1 MKKNVRLVALL
12 AALVLLVGLVSGCGG
27 SGGGEEN
34 KAANANEIVVGGNFE
49 LSGNVATFG
58 TAAVNGAKLY
68 FDEVNAAGGVLNKQ
82 IKFVDYDNKSDAT
95 EAANVATRMITQDK
109 VVAILGATTS
119 GNTLGYIQV
128 ATDNKIPVI
137 SSSATNPDVT
147 VDPNTQ
153 KVRDYIFRACFIDP
167 FQGTV
172 MANFSIKDLQAK
184 KAVIYVDNNSPYSKG
199 LAAFF
204 KESFTKQGGQI
215 VGEEAYVPEDQD
227 FKATLTKI
235 KGMNPDVIYLP
246 GYYEQVGKIVKQGR
260 ELGIT
265 VPFLG
270 GDGWDSPKLAEIAGG
285 EALNGTYFS
294 NHYSS
299 EQDDPNVKAFVE
311 KYKSKYNQV
320 PDSMAA
326 LGYDAAVL
334 LVDAIKRSEDGT
346 PEKIK
351 EALAASKDVQTVTG
365 KLTLD
370 ASHNPVKGAAILEMK
385 DGKQV
390 YKTYV
395 NP

>member
-1 MKKNVRLVALL
+1 MKKFRFVALL
-12 AALVLLVGLVSGCGG
+12 AAMVMLVALVAGCGAK
-27 SGGGEEN
+27 EEK
-34 KAANANEIVVGGNFE
+34 KAADANEIVIGGNFE

-58 TAAVNGAKLY
+58 SAAANGAQLY
-68 FDEVNAAGGVLNKQ
+68 FDEVNAAGGVLNKK
-82 IKFVDYDNKSDAT
+82 IKFVNLDNKSDAT
-95 EAANVATRMITQDK
+95 EAANVATRLITQDK

-119 GNTLGYIQV
+119 GDTLGFIQV
-128 ATDNKIPVI
+128 AADNKIPVV

-147 VDPNTQ
+147 VDPNTKQ
-153 KVRDYIFRACFIDP
+153 VREYIFRACFIDP

-172 MANFSIKDLQAK
+172 MANFALKDLQAK
-184 KAVIYVDNNSPYSKG
+184 TAVIYVDNNSPYSKG
-199 LAAFF
+199 LAQFF
-204 KESFTKQGGQI
+204 KESFTKQGGKI
-215 VGEEAYVPEDQD
+215 VGEEAFVPEDQD

-235 KGMNPDVIYLP
+235 KGMNPDVVYLP
-246 GYYEQVGKIVKQGR
+246 GYYEQVGKIVKQAR
-260 ELGIT
+260 EVGIT

-270 GDGWDSPKLAEIAGG
+270 GDGWDSPKLAEIAGPQ
-285 EALNGTYFS
+285 ALNNTFFS

-299 EQDDPNVKAFVE
+299 EQDDPNVKSFVE
-311 KYKSKYNQV
+311 KYKTKFGQV

-334 LVDAIKRSEDGT
+334 IVDAIKRSGDGS

-351 EALAASKDVQTVTG
+351 EALKATKDVQAVTG

-370 ASHNPVKGAAILEMK
+370 ESHNPVKGAAILEMK

>member
-1 MKKNVRLVALL
+1 MKKFRFAAILAAMVMLVALV
-12 AALVLLVGLVSGCGG
+12 AGCGG
-27 SGGGEEN
+27 GAKEEK
-34 KAANANEIVVGGNFE
+34 KAADAAEIVIGGNFE

-58 TAAVNGAKLY
+58 TAAANGAQLY

-82 IKFVDYDNKSDAT
+82 IKFVSLDNKSDAT

-119 GNTLGYIQV
+119 GDTLGFIQV
-128 ATDNKIPVI
+128 AADNKIPVVT
-137 SSSATNPDVT
+137 SSATNPDVT
-147 VDPNTQ
+147 VDPNTKQ
-153 KVRDYIFRACFIDP
+153 VREYVFRACFIDP

-172 MANFSIKDLQAK
+172 MANFALKDLQAK
-184 KAVIYVDNNSPYSKG
+184 TAVIYVDNNSPYSKG
-199 LAAFF
+199 LAQFF

-215 VGEEAYVPEDQD
+215 VGEEAFVPEDQD

-235 KGMNPDVIYLP
+235 KGMNPDVVYCP
-246 GYYEQVGKIVKQGR
+246 GYYEQVGKIVKQAR
-260 ELGIT
+260 EVGIT

-270 GDGWDSPKLAEIAGG
+270 GDGWDSPKLPEIAGPA
-285 EALNGTYFS
+285 ALNNTFFS

-311 KYKSKYNQV
+311 KYKAKFGQV

-326 LGYDAAVL
+326 LGYDAAILV
-334 LVDAIKRSEDGT
+334 VDAIKRSGDGS

-351 EALAASKDVQTVTG
+351 DALKATKDVQAVTG
-365 KLTLD
+365 KLSFD
-370 ASHNPVKGAAILEMK
+370 ENHNPVKGAAILEMK

>member
-1 MKKNVRLVALL
+1 MKKFRFVALL
-12 AALVLLVGLVSGCGG
+12 AAMAMLAALVAGCGG
-27 SGGGEEN
+27 GGAKEEK
-34 KAANANEIVVGGNFE
+34 KAADANEIVIGGNFE

-58 TAAVNGAKLY
+58 TAAANGAQLY
-68 FDEVNAAGGVLNKQ
+68 FDEVNAAGGVLNKK
-82 IKFVDYDNKSDAT
+82 IKFVNLDNKSDAT
-95 EAANVATRMITQDK
+95 EAANVATRLITQDK

-119 GNTLGYIQV
+119 GDTLGFIQV
-128 ATDNKIPVI
+128 ATDNKIPVLT
-137 SSSATNPDVT
+137 SSATNPDVT
-147 VDPNTQ
+147 VDPNTKQ
-153 KVRDYIFRACFIDP
+153 VREYVFRACFIDP

-172 MANFSIKDLQAK
+172 MANFALKDLKAK
-184 KAVIYVDNNSPYSKG
+184 TAVIYVDNNSPYSKG
-199 LAAFF
+199 LAQFF
-204 KESFTKQGGQI
+204 KESFTKQGGKI
-215 VGEEAYVPEDQD
+215 VGEEAFVPEDQD

-235 KGMNPDVIYLP
+235 KGLNPDVVYCP
-246 GYYEQVGKIVKQGR
+246 GYYEQVGKIVKQAR
-260 ELGIT
+260 EVGIT

-270 GDGWDSPKLAEIAGG
+270 GDGWDSPKLAEIAGAQ
-285 EALNGTYFS
+285 ALNNTFFS

-311 KYKSKYNQV
+311 KYKAKYGQV

-334 LVDAIKRSEDGT
+334 IVDAIKRSGDGS

-351 EALAASKDVQTVTG
+351 EALKATKDVQAVTG
-365 KLTLD
+365 KLSFD
-370 ASHNPVKGAAILEMK
+370 ENHNPVKGAAILEMK

>member
-1 MKKNVRLVALL
+1 MKKFRFVALL
-12 AALVLLVGLVSGCGG
+12 AAMVMLVALVAGCGG
-27 SGGGEEN
+27 GAKEEK
-34 KAANANEIVVGGNFE
+34 KAADANEIVIGGNFE

-58 TAAVNGAKLY
+58 SAAANGAQLY
-68 FDEVNAAGGVLNKQ
+68 FDEVNAAGGVLNKK
-82 IKFVDYDNKSDAT
+82 IKFVNLDNKSDAT
-95 EAANVATRMITQDK
+95 EAANVATRLITQDK

-119 GNTLGYIQV
+119 GDTLGFIQV
-128 ATDNKIPVI
+128 AADNKIPVV

-147 VDPNTQ
+147 VDPNTKQ
-153 KVRDYIFRACFIDP
+153 VREYIFRACFIDP

-172 MANFSIKDLQAK
+172 MANFALKDLQAK
-184 KAVIYVDNNSPYSKG
+184 TAVIYVDNNSPYSKG
-199 LAAFF
+199 LAQFF
-204 KESFTKQGGQI
+204 KESFTKQGGKI
-215 VGEEAYVPEDQD
+215 VGEEAFVPEDQD

-235 KGMNPDVIYLP
+235 KGMNPDVVYLP
-246 GYYEQVGKIVKQGR
+246 GYYEQVGKIVKQAR
-260 ELGIT
+260 EVGIT

-270 GDGWDSPKLAEIAGG
+270 GDGWDSPKLTEIAGPQ
-285 EALNGTYFS
+285 ALNNTFFS

-311 KYKSKYNQV
+311 KYKTKFGQV

-334 LVDAIKRSEDGT
+334 IVDAIKRSGDGS

-351 EALAASKDVQTVTG
+351 EALKATKDVQAVTG
-365 KLTLD
+365 KLSFD
-370 ASHNPVKGAAILEMK
+370 ESHNPVKGAAILEMK

>member
-1 MKKNVRLVALL
+1 MRKNYRLLAVFVALVML
-12 AALVLLVGLVSGCGG
+12 AGLVTGCGG
-27 SGGGEEN
+27 GGEQ
-34 KAANANEIVVGGNFE
+34 KAADAKEIVIGGNFE
-49 LSGNVATFG
+49 MSGNVATFG

-68 FDEVNAAGGVLNKQ
+68 FEEVNAAGGVLDKQ
-82 IKFVDYDNKSDAT
+82 IKFVTLDNKSDAT
-95 EAANVATRMITQDK
+95 ESANVATRLITQDK

-128 ATDNKIPVI
+128 AADNKIPVL

-147 VDPNTQ
+147 VDPNT
-153 KVRDYIFRACFIDP
+153 KAVRDYIFRACFIDP

-172 MANFSIKDLQAK
+172 MANFSMQDLQAK
-184 KAVIYVDNNSPYSKG
+184 TAVIYVDNQSPYSKG
-199 LAAFF
+199 LAQFF
-204 KESFTKQGGQI
+204 EESFVKQGGTI
-215 VGEEAYVPEDQD
+215 VGREAYVPEDQD

-260 ELGIT
+260 ELGID

-270 GDGWDSPKLAEIAGG
+270 GDGWDSPKLAEIAGPA
-285 EALNGTYFS
+285 ALAGTFFS

-299 EQDDPNVKAFVE
+299 EQDDPNVVAFVE
-311 KYKSKYNQV
+311 KYKGKYGET

-334 LVDAIKRSEDGT
+334 IVEAIKNSGDGT

-351 EALAASKDVQTVTG
+351 EALAATKDVQAVTG
-365 KLTLD
+365 KLSLD
-370 ASHNPVKGAAILEMK
+370 ANHNPIKGAAILEMV

>member
-1 MKKNVRLVALL
+1 MKKNFRLLAVFVALVML
-12 AALVLLVGLVSGCGG
+12 AGLVTGCGG
-27 SGGGEEN
+27 SGGGEQ
-34 KAANANEIVVGGNFE
+34 KAPDAKEIVIGGNFE

-58 TAAVNGAKLY
+58 SAAVNGAKLY
-68 FDEVNAAGGVLNKQ
+68 FDEVNAAGGVLGKQ
-82 IKFVDYDNKSDAT
+82 IKFVTLDNKSDST
-95 EAANVATRMITQDK
+95 ESANVATRLITQDK

-128 ATDNKIPVI
+128 AADNKIPVL

-147 VDPNTQ
+147 VDPNT
-153 KVRDYIFRACFIDP
+153 KAVREYVFRACFIDP

-172 MANFSIKDLQAK
+172 MANFSLQDLSAK
-184 KAVIYVDNNSPYSKG
+184 TAVIYVDNQSPYSKG
-199 LAAFF
+199 LAQFYE
-204 KESFTKQGGQI
+204 ESFTKQGGTI
-215 VGEEAYVPEDQD
+215 VGKEAYVPEDQD

-235 KGMNPDVIYLP
+235 KGMNPDVVYLP
-246 GYYEQVGKIVKQGR
+246 GYYEQVGKIVKQAR
-260 ELGIT
+260 ELGIN

-270 GDGWDSPKLAEIAGG
+270 GDGWDSPKLAEIAGPA
-285 EALNGTYFS
+285 ALNGTYFS

-311 KYKSKYNQV
+311 KYKAKFNET

-334 LVDAIKRSEDGT
+334 IVEAVKASGDGT
-346 PEKIK
+346 SEKIK
-351 EALAASKDVQTVTG
+351 EALAATKDVQAVTG
-365 KLTLD
+365 KLSLD
-370 ASHNPVKGAAILEMK
+370 ANHNPIKGAAILEMVE
-385 DGKQV
+385 GKQV

>member
-1 MKKNVRLVALL
+1 MKKFRFVALL
-12 AALVLLVGLVSGCGG
+12 AAMVMLVALVAGCGAK
-27 SGGGEEN
+27 EEK
-34 KAANANEIVVGGNFE
+34 KAADANEIVIGGNFE

-58 TAAVNGAKLY
+58 SAAANGAQLY
-68 FDEVNAAGGVLNKQ
+68 FDEVNAAGGVLNKK
-82 IKFVDYDNKSDAT
+82 IKFVNLDNKSDAT
-95 EAANVATRMITQDK
+95 EAANVATRLITQDK

-119 GNTLGYIQV
+119 GNTLGFIQV
-128 ATDNKIPVI
+128 ATDNKIPVV

-147 VDPNTQ
+147 VDPNTKQ
-153 KVRDYIFRACFIDP
+153 VREYIFRACFIDP

-172 MANFSIKDLQAK
+172 MANFALKDLQAK
-184 KAVIYVDNNSPYSKG
+184 TAVIYVDNNSPYSKG
-199 LAAFF
+199 LAQFF
-204 KESFTKQGGQI
+204 KESFTKQGGKI
-215 VGEEAYVPEDQD
+215 VGEEAFVPEDQD

-235 KGMNPDVIYLP
+235 KGMNPDIVYCP
-246 GYYEQVGKIVKQGR
+246 GYYEQVGKIVKQAR
-260 ELGIT
+260 EVGIT

-270 GDGWDSPKLAEIAGG
+270 GDGWDSPKLTEIAGPQ
-285 EALNGTYFS
+285 ALNNTFFS

-311 KYKSKYNQV
+311 KYKTKFGQV

-326 LGYDAAVL
+326 LGYDAAIL
-334 LVDAIKRSEDGT
+334 IVDAIKRSGDGS

-351 EALAASKDVQTVTG
+351 EALKATKDVQAVTG
-365 KLTLD
+365 KLSLD
-370 ASHNPVKGAAILEMK
+370 ENHNPVKGAAILEMK

>member
-1 MKKNVRLVALL
+1 MKKFRFVALL
-12 AALVLLVGLVSGCGG
+12 AAMVMLVALVAGCGAK
-27 SGGGEEN
+27 EEK
-34 KAANANEIVVGGNFE
+34 KAADANEIVIGGNFE

-58 TAAVNGAKLY
+58 SAAANGAQLY
-68 FDEVNAAGGVLNKQ
+68 FDEVNAAGGVLNKK
-82 IKFVDYDNKSDAT
+82 IKFVNLDNKSDAT
-95 EAANVATRMITQDK
+95 EAANVATRLITQDK

-119 GNTLGYIQV
+119 GDTLGFIQV
-128 ATDNKIPVI
+128 AADNKIPVV

-147 VDPNTQ
+147 VDPNTKQ
-153 KVRDYIFRACFIDP
+153 VREYIFRACFIDP

-172 MANFSIKDLQAK
+172 MANFALKDLQAK
-184 KAVIYVDNNSPYSKG
+184 TAVIYVDNNSPYSKG
-199 LAAFF
+199 LAQFF
-204 KESFTKQGGQI
+204 KESFTKQGGKI
-215 VGEEAYVPEDQD
+215 VGEEAFVPEDQD

-235 KGMNPDVIYLP
+235 KGMNPDIVYCP
-246 GYYEQVGKIVKQGR
+246 GYYEQVGKIVKQAR
-260 ELGIT
+260 EVGIT

-270 GDGWDSPKLAEIAGG
+270 GDGWDSPKLTEIAGPQ
-285 EALNGTYFS
+285 ALNNTFFS

-311 KYKSKYNQV
+311 KYKTKFGQV

-326 LGYDAAVL
+326 LGYDAAIL
-334 LVDAIKRSEDGT
+334 IVDAIKRSGDGS

-351 EALAASKDVQTVTG
+351 EALKATKDVQAVTG

-370 ASHNPVKGAAILEMK
+370 ESHNPVKGAAILEMK

>member
-1 MKKNVRLVALL
+1 MKKNIRLVALL

-27 SGGGEEN
+27 GGDK
-34 KAANANEIVVGGNFE
+34 KAADAKEIVIGGNFE

-58 TAAVNGAKLY
+58 AAAVNGAQLY

-82 IKFVDYDNKSDAT
+82 IKFVPLDNKSDAT
-95 EAANVATRMITQDK
+95 EAANVATRLITQDK
-109 VVAILGATTS
+109 VVAWLVATTS

-128 ATDNKIPVI
+128 ATDNKIPVL
-137 SSSATNPDVT
+137 STSATNPDVT
-147 VDPNTQ
+147 VDPNT
-153 KVRDYIFRACFIDP
+153 KAVRDYIFRACFIDP

-172 MANFSIKDLQAK
+172 MANFATKDLQAK

-204 KESFTKQGGQI
+204 KDSFTKQGGVI
-215 VGEEAYVPEDQD
+215 AGEEAYVPEDQD

-235 KGMNPDVIYLP
+235 KGMNPDVVYLP
-246 GYYEQVGKIVKQGR
+246 GYYEQVGKIVKQAR
-260 ELGIT
+260 ELGIN

-270 GDGWDSPKLAEIAGG
+270 GDGWDSPKLAEIAG
-285 EALNGTYFS
+285 AAPLNGTYFS

-299 EQDDPNVKAFVE
+299 EQDDPTVKAFVE
-311 KYKSKYNQV
+311 KYKAKFNEV

-326 LGYDAAVL
+326 LGYDAAIL
-334 LVDAIKRSEDGT
+334 MVDAIKRSGDAT

-351 EALAASKDVQTVTG
+351 EALASAKDVQAVTG